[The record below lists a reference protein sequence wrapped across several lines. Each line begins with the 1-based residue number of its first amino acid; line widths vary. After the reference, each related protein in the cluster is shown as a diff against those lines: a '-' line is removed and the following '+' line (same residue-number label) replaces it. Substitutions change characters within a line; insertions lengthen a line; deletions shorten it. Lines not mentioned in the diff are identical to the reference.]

1 MNFTFSTASPSLSL
15 RTDMR
20 AYSLLD
26 LTILFFSLVPITRA
40 GTRILTADNGRG
52 WSQLAIRE
60 DTWVTISFTS
70 FESFFNPWKDY
81 SFTTMVENK
90 SIPYITLPK
99 FHYQV
104 YWDYNSPEYNKILGY
119 QVLLHLTNL
128 NSFFTFLTKFR
139 WYRKR
144 RF

>member
-1 MNFTFSTASPSLSL
+1 
-15 RTDMR
+15 
-20 AYSLLD
+20 
-26 LTILFFSLVPITRA
+26 
-40 GTRILTADNGRG
+40 
-52 WSQLAIRE
+52 
-60 DTWVTISFTS
+60 
-70 FESFFNPWKDY
+70 
-81 SFTTMVENK
+81 MVENK

-139 WYRKR
+139 
-144 RF
+144 